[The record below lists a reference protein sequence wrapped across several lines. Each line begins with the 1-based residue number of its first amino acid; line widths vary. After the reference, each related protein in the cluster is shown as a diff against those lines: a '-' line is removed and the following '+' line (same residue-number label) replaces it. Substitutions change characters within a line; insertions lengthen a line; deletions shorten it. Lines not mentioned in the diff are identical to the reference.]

1 MKTLNGIMRILI
13 IKNLISWL
21 RRVFTEK
28 VRDLENV
35 LASQKDAVERLVAAE
50 KIEFQLRE
58 QIEANQLSMNEK
70 NDEIISWRD
79 KFNDVRSY
87 SIS

>member
-1 MKTLNGIMRILI
+1 MRILI